1 MDIGTKLKNRRI
13 ALGKTLEEVGTAVG
27 VGKSTVRKWEQGM
40 IQNMRRDKIALLAAA
55 LEMNPAEII
64 DYQDPPSSTLTA
76 AELQLINAYRAA
88 EDTAQKYALEMLL
101 AHPRVKAEESLA

>member
-101 AHPRVKAEESLA
+101 AHPRAKAEESLA